1 MFSYYNPSPSGA
13 RVGDCAVRAVSKA
26 LGTDWETAY
35 MLLSAKGYAMHD
47 LPNANSVINS
57 VLREYGFERE
67 IIPNECPDC
76 YTIADFARDNPSGV
90 YVLGTGDHVVALV
103 GGTIYDT
110 WNSENEIPLYY
121 WRKKEKR

>member
-76 YTIADFARDNPSGV
+76 QPNHCKNR
-90 YVLGTGDHVVALV
+90 L
-103 GGTIYDT
+103 
-110 WNSENEIPLYY
+110 
-121 WRKKEKR
+121 RKEDELCVKYMI